1 VRDRRYSTAAWQKLR
16 RLVIARAGGVCEV
29 RGPRC
34 TFIATSAHHRLPSSQ
49 FPQEFWNPAN
59 LQASCASCNAHGAAV
74 KAENRVNRQTIAHL
88 ESVIETQQ
96 FEIQEL
102 RAELA
107 SRENGSVRPA
117 RVPRIH

>member
-1 VRDRRYSTAAWQKLR
+1 VR
-16 RLVIARAGGVCEV
+16 
-29 RGPRC
+29 
-34 TFIATSAHHRLPSSQ
+34 
-49 FPQEFWNPAN
+49 
-59 LQASCASCNAHGAAV
+59 SCNAHGAVV